1 MNVPDDVKKWLASLD
16 KEQAR
21 QFLLYITGRFVNELL
36 PKLLKDFSNNRRRC

>member
-21 QFLLYITGRFVNELL
+21 QFLLYITGRFVNEL
-36 PKLLKDFSNNRRRC
+36 